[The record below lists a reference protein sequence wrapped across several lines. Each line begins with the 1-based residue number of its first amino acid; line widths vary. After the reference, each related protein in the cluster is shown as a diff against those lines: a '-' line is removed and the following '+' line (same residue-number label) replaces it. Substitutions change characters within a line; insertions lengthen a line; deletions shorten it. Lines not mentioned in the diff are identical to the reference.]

1 MDLHHPAFHPVS
13 VQEIEPTGWLARQL
27 QIQLEGLSGNL
38 DTFWPDIKDSAWI
51 GGEAEGWERMPY
63 WLDGVI
69 PLAWLTGDARL
80 QERIKGYLDHILT
93 HQHEDGWLGPRP
105 EEKPEAEDVWS
116 QALALKMLVE
126 YFDATSD
133 PRVPVS
139 IEKNLRMM
147 DHWIDKRPLH
157 KWGQFRWFEFLV
169 ALYWLY
175 ERTEE
180 DWLKLAVKLRAQ
192 GFGWKDFFA
201 QWPLTEATEKG
212 RWNFAGHVVNNAMAV
227 KESGLVWRLT
237 GELGDRDAAH
247 RMIAQLDEHHGMPT
261 GVFTGDECLA
271 GTSPVQGT
279 ELCAVAEYMYSLEH
293 LVGVFGEV
301 TFADR
306 LERIAFN
313 ALPATFSPDM
323 WAHQYDQQVNQI
335 ECSVKEDRTFNTNR
349 GDANLYG
356 LEPHFG
362 CCTANLS
369 QAWPKFAK
377 HLWMRTEA
385 GGIVA
390 AAYAPSKLSTKVEDA
405 AVEVVMQTDYPFRD
419 EIKLEVKAEEPVR
432 FALHLRIPE
441 WAESPKVSVDGE
453 PVHPAP
459 GTFLQIEREW
469 NDVTEVKLTLPAQ
482 LQVLKRPEGRVSV
495 VRGPLVFALNIED
508 EWKRINA
515 DDPMK
520 TLPHGDWE
528 VYARSPWNY
537 ALDLNAP
544 LELSHKAFGDPIFSP
559 DGAPVAVYATG
570 RRLKGWNE
578 ENGSAASIPESPV
591 ETKEKPESLTLIP
604 YGCTNL
610 RIGEFPV
617 VKE

>member
-1 MDLHHPAFHPVS
+1 MPLHNPAFRPVS
-13 VQEIEPTGWLARQL
+13 VRKVEPTGWLARQL
-27 QIQLEGLSGNL
+27 QIQIEGLSGNL
-38 DTFWPDIKDSAWI
+38 DTFWPDIEDSAWI

-69 PLAWLTGDARL
+69 PLAWLTGNERL
-80 QERIKGYLDHILT
+80 QERINGYLDYILK

-126 YFDATSD
+126 YFDATRD
-133 PRVPVS
+133 KRVPVAV
-139 IEKNLRMM
+139 EKNLRMM
-147 DHWIDKRPLH
+147 DRWIDKRPLH

-169 ALYWLY
+169 ALFWLY

-180 DWLKLAVKLRAQ
+180 EWLLQLAVKLRAQ

-237 GELGDRDAAH
+237 GNLGDRDAAH
-247 RMIAQLDEHHGMPT
+247 HMIAQLDEHHGMPT

-271 GTSPVQGT
+271 GTSPMQGT
-279 ELCAVAEYMYSLEH
+279 ELCSVAEYMYSLEH
-293 LVGVFGEV
+293 LTAVFGEV
-301 TFADR
+301 AFADR

-335 ECSVKEDRTFNTNR
+335 ECSVREERTFNTNR

-377 HLWMRTEA
+377 HLWMRTA
-385 GGIVA
+385 DGGVA
-390 AAYAPSKLSTKVEDA
+390 AVAYAPSKLSTEVEEIG
-405 AVEVVMQTDYPFRD
+405 VEVETQTDYPFRD
-419 EIKLEVKAEEPVR
+419 EVKLVVRTDKPVR
-432 FALHLRIPE
+432 FAFHL
-441 WAESPKVSVDGE
+441 
-453 PVHPAP
+453 
-459 GTFLQIEREW
+459 
-469 NDVTEVKLTLPAQ
+469 
-482 LQVLKRPEGRVSV
+482 
-495 VRGPLVFALNIED
+495 
-508 EWKRINA
+508 
-515 DDPMK
+515 
-520 TLPHGDWE
+520 
-528 VYARSPWNY
+528 
-537 ALDLNAP
+537 
-544 LELSHKAFGDPIFSP
+544 
-559 DGAPVAVYATG
+559 
-570 RRLKGWNE
+570 
-578 ENGSAASIPESPV
+578 
-591 ETKEKPESLTLIP
+591 
-604 YGCTNL
+604 
-610 RIGEFPV
+610 
-617 VKE
+617 